1 MRIKPTLAKFIPR
14 RLRPEVTG
22 AHIVDTSILSPMI
35 RISDDIAVRSADI
48 AKVEP
53 FTGFLF
59 EGDPAWRS
67 RVTMMQGETH
77 LSLHSANE
85 IIRTIH
91 YLEGTND

>member
-1 MRIKPTLAKFIPR
+1 MRLPKFILR
-14 RLRPEVTG
+14 RRPKGATG

-67 RVTMMQGETH
+67 RVTMRQGETH

-91 YLEGTND
+91 YMEGTND